1 MSKKSATF
9 LTVADFKALHGINR
23 LNLCYNPELSKFSL
37 RLDDS
42 RVYIRI
48 DSALV
53 LNPELG
59 ARATID
65 TTQDMS
71 ILCDD
76 ESQGMNLD
84 SVCLVAVSPSTVEL
98 TGSAI

>member
-1 MSKKSATF
+1 MAKTSATF
-9 LTVADFKALHGINR
+9 SSVADFKALHGVNK
-23 LNLCYNPELSKFSL
+23 LHLCYNPESGKFSL
-37 RLDDS
+37 RLDEN

-48 DSALV
+48 DMALI

-59 ARATID
+59 AKATID

-76 ESQGMNLD
+76 ESEGLNLD
-84 SVCLVAVSPSTVEL
+84 SVCLVAVKASTLEA
-98 TGSAI
+98 TGSSI